1 MKKDD
6 ITLSLYDFLDE
17 KDSTPPA
24 DKNDGSLLFSF
35 FCWNINN
42 PSLKRAR
49 NQAAWLRKQS
59 ADVFVLTECKHSEGC
74 NFLEKYFQTFGYYVV
89 FSKPEKNEY
98 GVMIISKHKL
108 TKSIFS
114 NHIDYLQS
122 RVISVKVPFF
132 NDELEV
138 IGIYV
143 PSRDSSYEKKE
154 RKKRFIKK
162 MISVLEKENN
172 PIRRVFCGDFN
183 VLEPKHIPHYPIY
196 ENWEYDF
203 YSNLTKYQLK
213 DAFRHLSPEIQEY
226 SWVGRKGDGY
236 RYDHFFVTS
245 DLIPLVQKCYYYHE
259 PREMKLS
266 DHSAL
271 ISTLRC
277 GIK

>member
-1 MKKDD
+1 MKKDG
-6 ITLSLYDFLDE
+6 IALSLYDFLDE
-17 KDSTPPA
+17 KDSTSPV
-24 DKNDGSLLFSF
+24 DKNDDSLLFSF

-74 NFLEKYFQTFGYYVV
+74 DFLEKYFQTFGYYVV

-143 PSRDSSYEKKE
+143 PSRDSGYEKKE

-162 MISVLEKENN
+162 LISALEKENDS
-172 PIRRVFCGDFN
+172 IRRVFCGDFN
-183 VLEPKHIPHYPIY
+183 VLEPKHIPHYPIF

-203 YSNLTKYQLK
+203 YSNLNKYQLK

>member
-1 MKKDD
+1 MKK
-6 ITLSLYDFLDE
+6 
-17 KDSTPPA
+17 K
-24 DKNDGSLLFSF
+24 
-35 FCWNINN
+35 
-42 PSLKRAR
+42 
-49 NQAAWLRKQS
+49 
-59 ADVFVLTECKHSEGC
+59 
-74 NFLEKYFQTFGYYVV
+74 
-89 FSKPEKNEY
+89 
-98 GVMIISKHKL
+98 
-108 TKSIFS
+108 
-114 NHIDYLQS
+114 
-122 RVISVKVPFF
+122 
-132 NDELEV
+132 
-138 IGIYV
+138 
-143 PSRDSSYEKKE
+143 

-162 MISVLEKENN
+162 LISALEKENN
-172 PIRRVFCGDFN
+172 SIHRVFCGDFN
-183 VLEPKHIPHYPIY
+183 VLEPKHIPHYPIF

-203 YSNLTKYQLK
+203 YSNLNKYQLK

>member
-1 MKKDD
+1 MKKDN
-6 ITLSLYDFLDE
+6 ISLSLYDFLDE
-17 KDSTPPA
+17 KDSTSPA
-24 DKNDGSLLFSF
+24 DKNDDSLLFTF

-89 FSKPEKNEY
+89 SSKPEKNEY

-162 MISVLEKENN
+162 LISVLEKENN
-172 PIRRVFCGDFN
+172 SIRRVFCGDFN
-183 VLEPKHIPHYPIY
+183 VLEPKHIPHYPIF
-196 ENWEYDF
+196 ENWEYAF
-203 YSNLTKYQLK
+203 YSNLTKYHLK
-213 DAFRHLSPEIQEY
+213 DAFRYLNPEIQEY

-245 DLIPLVQKCYYYHE
+245 YLIPLVQKCYYYHE

>member
-1 MKKDD
+1 MKKDG
-6 ITLSLYDFLDE
+6 IALSLYDFLDE
-17 KDSTPPA
+17 KDSTSPV
-24 DKNDGSLLFSF
+24 DKNDDSLLFSF

-143 PSRDSSYEKKE
+143 PSRDSGYEKKE

-162 MISVLEKENN
+162 LISALEKENN
-172 PIRRVFCGDFN
+172 SIHRVFCGDFN
-183 VLEPKHIPHYPIY
+183 VLEPKHIPHYPIF

-203 YSNLTKYQLK
+203 YSNLNKYQLK

>member
-1 MKKDD
+1 MKNDG

-17 KDSTPPA
+17 KDSASPT
-24 DKNDGSLLFSF
+24 DKNDDSLLFSF

-49 NQAAWLRKQS
+49 NQAVWLRKQS

-74 NFLEKYFQTFGYYVV
+74 NFLEKYFQTFGYNVV

-98 GVMIISKHKL
+98 GVMVISKHKL
-108 TKSIFS
+108 TKSAFS
-114 NHIDYLQS
+114 NHIDYLRS
-122 RVISVKVPFF
+122 RVVSVKVPFLD
-132 NDELEV
+132 DELEV

-162 MISVLEKENN
+162 LISALEKENN
-172 PIRRVFCGDFN
+172 SIRRVFCGDFN
-183 VLEPKHIPHYPIY
+183 VLEQKHIPHYPIF

-203 YSNLTKYQLK
+203 YSNLNKYQLK

-271 ISTLRC
+271 ISILKY

>member
-1 MKKDD
+1 MKKDG
-6 ITLSLYDFLDE
+6 IALSLYDFLDE
-17 KDSTPPA
+17 KDSTSPV
-24 DKNDGSLLFSF
+24 DKNDDSLLFSF

-143 PSRDSSYEKKE
+143 PSRDSGYEKKE
-154 RKKRFIKK
+154 KKKIYKK
-162 MISVLEKENN
+162 IN
-172 PIRRVFCGDFN
+172 
-183 VLEPKHIPHYPIY
+183 
-196 ENWEYDF
+196 
-203 YSNLTKYQLK
+203 
-213 DAFRHLSPEIQEY
+213 
-226 SWVGRKGDGY
+226 
-236 RYDHFFVTS
+236 
-245 DLIPLVQKCYYYHE
+245 
-259 PREMKLS
+259 
-266 DHSAL
+266 
-271 ISTLRC
+271 
-277 GIK
+277 